1 MRAARADWVCDAPK
15 LSCVVRAATRG
26 PDARAWYAGEVLM
39 ARARLER
46 LRIARELELDL
57 CVRRRAGTLRRNV
70 PYPIFRIIACLLLL
84 RARSL

>member
-15 LSCVVRAATRG
+15 LSCVVRAATR
-26 PDARAWYAGEVLM
+26 P
-39 ARARLER
+39 LER

-84 RARSL
+84 KARSS